1 MKRNNIQKPIYL
13 DYNATTPCDTAV
25 VEAMLP
31 YFCENFGNAASIS
44 SRHGWKAH
52 VATEKGRE
60 QLATLINAQ
69 SNEIFFT
76 SGATESNN
84 LALRGLWQACRHKG
98 NHIISSTI
106 EHPAT
111 LRTLKALEA
120 AGAEITLL
128 KPRSDG
134 SLDLNELAQSFR
146 ADTILVCLMYAN
158 NELGVI
164 NPVDEIAH
172 LTTKHQVLFM
182 SDATQALGKIKI
194 DVQRCQVDILTCSA
208 HKIYGPKGTG
218 AIYIRQK
225 HGERVV
231 ELVPQLTGGGG
242 EEGIRAGTLNVPG
255 IVGFGK
261 AAELAKESLESEH
274 LRLQMLRDNFEAEL
288 TRLAQI
294 KINGIENPR
303 LPHVSNVTFI
313 GVDGARLTQL
323 LKKSL
328 SVSSGSACSSSSLE
342 PSHVLIAIGLTEE
355 LAEAT
360 LRFSLGRPTTAD
372 DIALALSEIRDALRT
387 ISAPFIINT

>member
-1 MKRNNIQKPIYL
+1 MKRPDNSIPIYL
-13 DYNATTPCDTAV
+13 DYNATTPCDTEV

-31 YFCENFGNAASIS
+31 YFCEHFGNAASIS

-52 VATEKGRE
+52 IAVDKARE

-69 SNEIFFT
+69 SKEIFFT

-84 LALRGLWQACRHKG
+84 LALRGIWQACRHKG

-111 LRTLKALEA
+111 LNTLKALEA
-120 AGAEITLL
+120 EGAQVTLL

-134 SLDLNELAQSFR
+134 SLDMAELAQSFT

-182 SDATQALGKIKI
+182 SDATQALGKIGI
-194 DVQRCQVDILTCSA
+194 DVQRCPVDILTCSA
-208 HKIYGPKGTG
+208 HKLYGPKGVG
-218 AIYIRQK
+218 ALYIRQK
-225 HGERVV
+225 RGQRVV
-231 ELVPQLTGGGG
+231 ELVPQITGGGG

-261 AAELAKESLESEH
+261 AAELAKKSLESER
-274 LRLQMLRDNFEAEL
+274 LRLQMLRDNFETEL
-288 TRLAQI
+288 AQLAQI
-294 KINGIENPR
+294 KINGIESPR
-303 LPHVSNVTFI
+303 LPHVSNVSFV
-313 GVDGARLTQL
+313 GVDGTKLTQL

-328 SVSSGSACSSSSLE
+328 SVSSGSACSSSSLQ
-342 PSHVLIAIGLTEE
+342 PSHVLTAIGLTED
-355 LAEAT
+355 LIEAT
-360 LRFSLGRPTTAD
+360 LRFSFGRPTTAD
-372 DIALALSEIRDALRT
+372 DITLALAEISEGLRKLSVPQT
-387 ISAPFIINT
+387 INT